1 MIPEFKEKVNH
12 FYGEQKREIFFI
24 TSFFLIGMIGFGLGR
39 VSILAP
45 HKTPIR
51 IIEGPPSVAS
61 SPNREYPTETQILAP
76 KGVKIVA
83 SKNGTAYYL
92 TWNGSKWATSTSNVF
107 LDGKFERKVTVAN
120 VQRDNTSQDIVLSG
134 GTVDAN
140 TKLVTMT
147 VAWSTTPGATTTK
160 TISAYFTNL
169 FN

>member
-83 SKNGTAYYL
+83 SKNGAAYYL
-92 TWNGSKWATSTSNVF
+92 PWCSNSIKDENKIYFSTEKDAESAGYALAKNC
-107 LDGKFERKVTVAN
+107 
-120 VQRDNTSQDIVLSG
+120 QR
-134 GTVDAN
+134 
-140 TKLVTMT
+140 
-147 VAWSTTPGATTTK
+147 
-160 TISAYFTNL
+160 
-169 FN
+169 